1 MVTMRVLGKATWAT
15 WSQGGG
21 EGPPCLKQLILDPD
35 TKFNPRLPAFQQ
47 QIPPTS
53 KPSDLKI
60 RIKRESVKLE
70 LKPKP
75 EPEPVHQLK
84 RRFDC
89 VEMPAL
95 RPAWRRAWEAS
106 LARER
111 AEIRRARRLQRRA
124 VLPTPE
130 ASSRTPSPDPDGEPA
145 QTRTFVTIS
154 GVRLPVSPML
164 DTMFYWI
171 HERHQLFLRR
181 LQGLPPPWTRDVILQ
196 RYRFTNV
203 SRTYDR
209 ATQFLIRNVIN
220 VGDQNHNELFFRTLL
235 FRLFNRISTY
245 EYLEEECG
253 PITIANFHVKRWSKC
268 LRLLQESGA
277 SLYTSAYQ
285 INWPNFGAETENKP
299 SCEKHFILIEH
310 MLRDGMPAKIRG
322 FRTLRE
328 AFDCIREY
336 SSFGGFTSYQC
347 V

>member
-1 MVTMRVLGKATWAT
+1 
-15 WSQGGG
+15 
-21 EGPPCLKQLILDPD
+21 
-35 TKFNPRLPAFQQ
+35 
-47 QIPPTS
+47 
-53 KPSDLKI
+53 
-60 RIKRESVKLE
+60 
-70 LKPKP
+70 
-75 EPEPVHQLK
+75 
-84 RRFDC
+84 
-89 VEMPAL
+89 
-95 RPAWRRAWEAS
+95 
-106 LARER
+106 
-111 AEIRRARRLQRRA
+111 
-124 VLPTPE
+124 
-130 ASSRTPSPDPDGEPA
+130 
-145 QTRTFVTIS
+145 
-154 GVRLPVSPML
+154 ML

-336 SSFGGFTSYQC
+336 SSFGGFTSYQLALDLNMLPEVNYDQNTWAPAGPGSMNGLLKMFGPNVKGIETEAMLYLLSIQDEHWRRLGVDMNLPADGPGLC
-347 V
+347 PPKIGLPEIEHGLCEVDKYSRARHPNIRIHGSKVPTSIKHRFNAYKADQPVTRDLPLKWQNLYHN